1 VAVTSF
7 TAGVHPSL
15 MEEMIRDQDRRRLE
29 KMMYERQLLNASPLR
44 QVEADC
50 KRVDA
55 IIERDRRK
63 VLLCLAN

>member
-1 VAVTSF
+1 
-7 TAGVHPSL
+7 
-15 MEEMIRDQDRRRLE
+15 MEEMIRDQRRLE
-29 KMMYERQLLNASPLR
+29 RRMYERQLLNASPLR